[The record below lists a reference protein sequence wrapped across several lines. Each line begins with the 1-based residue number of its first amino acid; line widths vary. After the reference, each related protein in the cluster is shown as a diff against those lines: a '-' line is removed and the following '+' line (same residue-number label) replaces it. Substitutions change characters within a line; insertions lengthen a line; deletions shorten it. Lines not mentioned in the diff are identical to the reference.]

1 MHTTK
6 LDEYRVNTLD
16 ILGLTDSQNEFDTY
30 LLKESHR
37 DVRTDEKPACS
48 SLACFDRSIWRDKQ
62 HFHMADNSAVS
73 ASNM

>member
-48 SLACFDRSIWRDKQ
+48 SLACFDKSI
-62 HFHMADNSAVS
+62 
-73 ASNM
+73 